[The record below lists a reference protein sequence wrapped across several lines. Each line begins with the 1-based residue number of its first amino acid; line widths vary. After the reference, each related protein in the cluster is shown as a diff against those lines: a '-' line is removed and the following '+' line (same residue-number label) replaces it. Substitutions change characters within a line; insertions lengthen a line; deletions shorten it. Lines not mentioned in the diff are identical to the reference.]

1 LRLIGEA
8 FAREKPITIATVF
21 DLAKK
26 HGWQGWPPADE
37 ATFTSGAS
45 QANSGQAN
53 PRRATS
59 ISSLPLIPPKR
70 RWLHG
75 NDLKRGS
82 VSMLVAPGGRAKSTW
97 LLTCALSCASGRP
110 LLGAHVYGGPLRVLY
125 LSAEDSTDEIALRLR
140 AAMQHHGL
148 SDADVPGLNV
158 IGAESWGLP
167 LLSAASSTAIDQRG
181 WGALNAELDAIELDV
196 LMLDPLINL
205 MGGVDSND
213 NSAAALLMGQLVT
226 LAAKRNVAVI
236 IAHHAAKGR
245 DPTSAESAMGAASFV
260 SLSRIVLN
268 IEPLA
273 EKDAGLLGLPPWEA
287 KSVFRVLGTK
297 LNFSPL
303 NTDDRWYR
311 TSSVEIQNQEPPIYV
326 TGDKVA
332 VVEVFRPGS
341 SGPVFPPLLIRDAL
355 VAVDLASPP
364 LSPSKQSRDRYAAP
378 VIAEA
383 VAHHRGGRK
392 SDAEGKAV
400 LDHLISS
407 GLVHV
412 QPVKMTRPGGRS
424 DNRNGLILT
433 AAGKAV
439 IEPAYQGPNNSPQS
453 PQSPAVSTPGTAEN
467 AGGDPLAGPPHC

>member
-1 LRLIGEA
+1 
-8 FAREKPITIATVF
+8 
-21 DLAKK
+21 
-26 HGWQGWPPADE
+26 
-37 ATFTSGAS
+37 
-45 QANSGQAN
+45 
-53 PRRATS
+53 
-59 ISSLPLIPPKR
+59 
-70 RWLHG
+70 
-75 NDLKRGS
+75 
-82 VSMLVAPGGRAKSTW
+82 
-97 LLTCALSCASGRP
+97 
-110 LLGAHVYGGPLRVLY
+110 
-125 LSAEDSTDEIALRLR
+125 
-140 AAMQHHGL
+140 MQHHGV

-167 LLSAASSTAIDQRG
+167 LLSGSRPPMIDQRG
-181 WGALNAELDAIELDV
+181 WSALNAELDAIELDV

-226 LAAKRNVAVI
+226 QAAKRKIAII

-311 TSSVEIQNQEPPIYV
+311 TSSVEIQNQEPPIYL

-332 VVEVFRPGS
+332 VVEVFQPGS
-341 SGPVFPPLLIRDAL
+341 SGPIFPPQLIRDAL

-364 LSPSKQSRDRYAAP
+364 LSPSKQSKGRYAAP

-433 AAGKAV
+433 AAGKAASQQV
-439 IEPAYQGPNNSPQS
+439 DQDPSNSPQS
-453 PQSPAVSTPGTAEN
+453 PQSPAESTAGTAEN
-467 AGGDPLAGPPHC
+467 AGGDPLAGAPHC